1 MYLIIGNKFVNI
13 IEKNVKKESSNNNID
28 KRVSENEAMQSI
40 KTLLRWIGEDPDRE
54 GLLETPKRVL
64 KAYKEWFAGY
74 NQNPKEILSK
84 TFEEVGGYDGMIV
97 LSDIRFSSYCEH
109 HIAPI
114 SGKVSIGYL
123 PKDKVVGLSKLA
135 RLVDVFSKRLQVQE
149 RMTAEIANA
158 LQSNLECKGVGVLV
172 EAEHHCMCT
181 RGVNKLG
188 TSMKTSYFTGVL
200 KKDLVKREEFI
211 SSIT

>member
-1 MYLIIGNKFVNI
+1 MKH
-13 IEKNVKKESSNNNID
+13 NNNLKEDLIN
-28 KRVSENEAMQSI
+28 KNHPTEQEAKEAV
-40 KTLLRWIGEDPDRE
+40 KTLIAWAGDNPERE
-54 GLLETPKRVL
+54 GLIETPKRVL

-84 TFEEVGGYDGMIV
+84 TFREVEGYDRMIV
-97 LSDIRFSSYCEH
+97 LSDISFSSYCEH

-135 RLVDVFSKRLQVQE
+135 RLVDVFAKRLQVQE
-149 RMTAEIANA
+149 KMTAQIANA
-158 LQSNLECKGVGVLV
+158 LQCNLECLGVAVLV

-188 TSMKTSYFTGVL
+188 TSMKTSYFTGEL
-200 KKDLVKREEFI
+200 KKDIAKREEFFRSI
-211 SSIT
+211 S

>member
-1 MYLIIGNKFVNI
+1 MNI
-13 IEKNVKKESSNNNID
+13 INKSVNEDTN
-28 KRVSENEAMQSI
+28 SENISNGISENDASQAI
-40 KTLLRWIGEDPDRE
+40 RTLLRWIGEDPERE
-54 GLLETPKRVL
+54 GLVETPKRVL

-74 NQNPKEILSK
+74 NQRPEEILSK
-84 TFEEVGGYDGMIV
+84 TFREVAGYDQMIV
-97 LSDIRFSSYCEH
+97 LSDISFSSYCEH

-135 RLVDVFSKRLQVQE
+135 RLVDVFAKRLQVQE
-149 RMTAEIANA
+149 KMTAQIANA
-158 LQSNLECKGVGVLV
+158 LQINLECYGVGVLV

-188 TSMKTSYFTGVL
+188 TSMKTSYFTGEL
-200 KKDLVKREEFI
+200 KKDLIKREEFLR
-211 SSIT
+211 SIT

>member
-1 MYLIIGNKFVNI
+1 MNI
-13 IEKNVKKESSNNNID
+13 IDKNVEKDRDSDSTNNGISDND
-28 KRVSENEAMQSI
+28 ARHAI
-40 KTLLRWIGEDPDRE
+40 KTLLRWIGEDPERE

-74 NQNPKEILSK
+74 NQNPKEILNK
-84 TFEEVGGYDGMIV
+84 TFKEVNGYDRMIV
-97 LSDIRFSSYCEH
+97 LSDISFSSYCEH

-135 RLVDVFSKRLQVQE
+135 RLVDVFAKRLQVQE
-149 RMTAEIANA
+149 KMTAQIANA
-158 LQSNLECKGVGVLV
+158 LQSNLECEGVAVVV

-188 TSMKTSYFTGVL
+188 TSMKTSFFTGEM
-200 KKDLVKREEFI
+200 KKDKGKREEFLR
-211 SSIT
+211 SIT

>member
-1 MYLIIGNKFVNI
+1 MNI
-13 IEKNVKKESSNNNID
+13 IDKSVKKERDSDIIKNGI
-28 KRVSENEAMQSI
+28 SENDARDAI
-40 KTLLRWIGEDPDRE
+40 KTILRWIGEDPERE

-84 TFEEVGGYDGMIV
+84 TFREVEGYDRMIV
-97 LSDIRFSSYCEH
+97 LTDISFSSYCEH

-135 RLVDVFSKRLQVQE
+135 RLVDVFAKRLQVQE
-149 RMTAEIANA
+149 KMTAQIANA
-158 LQSNLECKGVGVLV
+158 LQSHLECEGVAVFV

-188 TSMKTSYFTGVL
+188 TSMKTSYFTGEL
-200 KKDLVKREEFI
+200 KKDRAKREEFFR
-211 SSIT
+211 SIT

>member
-1 MYLIIGNKFVNI
+1 MKL
-13 IEKNVKKESSNNNID
+13 VKDINKESSNKPQVSD
-28 KRVSENEAMQSI
+28 KEAEEAI
-40 KTLLRWIGEDPDRE
+40 KKLLAWIGEDPSRE
-54 GLLETPKRVL
+54 GLVETPKRVV

-74 NQNPKEILSK
+74 NQNPNEILSK
-84 TFEEVGGYDGMIV
+84 TFREVEGYDRMIV
-97 LSDIRFSSYCEH
+97 LSDISFSSYCEH

-135 RLVDVFSKRLQVQE
+135 RLVDVFAKRLQVQE
-149 RMTAEIANA
+149 KMTAQIANA
-158 LQSNLECKGVGVLV
+158 LQSNLECEGVGVLV

-188 TSMKTSYFTGVL
+188 TSMKTSYFTGKL
-200 KKDLVKREEFI
+200 KEDIAKREEFFR
-211 SSIT
+211 SVT

>member
-1 MYLIIGNKFVNI
+1 MNI
-13 IEKNVKKESSNNNID
+13 IDKSVKKERDPDNINNGI
-28 KRVSENEAMQSI
+28 SENEAKHAI
-40 KTLLRWIGEDPDRE
+40 KTLLKWIGEDPERE

-64 KAYKEWFAGY
+64 KAYKEWFSGY
-74 NQNPKEILSK
+74 NQDPKEILSK
-84 TFEEVGGYDGMIV
+84 TFKEVDGYDRMIV
-97 LSDIRFSSYCEH
+97 LSDISFSSYCEH

-135 RLVDVFSKRLQVQE
+135 RLVDVFAKRLQVQE
-149 RMTAEIANA
+149 KMTAQIANA
-158 LQSNLECKGVGVLV
+158 LQSNLECEGVAVLV

-188 TSMKTSYFTGVL
+188 TSMKTSFFTGKL
-200 KKDLVKREEFI
+200 KNDKAKREEFFR
-211 SSIT
+211 SIT

>member
-1 MYLIIGNKFVNI
+1 MNI
-13 IEKNVKKESSNNNID
+13 IEKNVKKEALHNNRANGIT
-28 KRVSENEAMQSI
+28 EEEAKKSI
-40 KTLLRWIGEDPDRE
+40 KTLLRWIGEDPERE

-74 NQNPKEILSK
+74 NQNPKEVLSK

-97 LSDIRFSSYCEH
+97 LSDISFSSYCEH

-123 PKDKVVGLSKLA
+123 PDGKVVGLSKLA
-135 RLVDVFSKRLQVQE
+135 RLVEVFSKRLQVQE
-149 RMTAEIANA
+149 RMTAEIANE
-158 LQSNLECKGVGVLV
+158 LQLNLECKGVGVLV
-172 EAEHHCMCT
+172 EAEHNCMCT

-188 TSMKTSYFTGVL
+188 TSMKTSYFTGEL
-200 KKDLVKREEFI
+200 KKDLVKREEFLR
-211 SSIT
+211 SVT